1 MYQPSVVSLGQY
13 FYLQAQK
20 FQELIGVL
28 YVNDPLENDQDEVE
42 QNEGN
47 RAMWISLFALA
58 SAAAVCLS
66 VAAVMM
72 EAMGRET
79 QRG

>member
-1 MYQPSVVSLGQY
+1 LHRRTLTTRS
-13 FYLQAQK
+13 K
-20 FQELIGVL
+20 
-28 YVNDPLENDQDEVE
+28 DDQGEVE

-47 RAMWISLFALA
+47 HAMWISLFALA

-66 VAAVMM
+66 IAAVMM
-72 EAMGRET
+72 EAVGREA

>member
-1 MYQPSVVSLGQY
+1 MVRS
-13 FYLQAQK
+13 
-20 FQELIGVL
+20 
-28 YVNDPLENDQDEVE
+28 NHDQGEVE
-42 QNEGN
+42 QNEGS

-72 EAMGRET
+72 EATGRDT

>member
-1 MYQPSVVSLGQY
+1 LTTRS
-13 FYLQAQK
+13 K
-20 FQELIGVL
+20 
-28 YVNDPLENDQDEVE
+28 DDQGEVE

-58 SAAAVCLS
+58 STAAVCLS

-72 EAMGRET
+72 EAMGREA